1 MRTFVKAH
9 HVGDLLPKI
18 HCQNKSEKFGTNDAL
33 LELFVVVIVPA
44 KLSML
49 IFDVGCVCH

>member
-18 HCQNKSEKFGTNDAL
+18 HCQNKSEKFSTNDAL
-33 LELFVVVIVPA
+33 LKLFAVVVPA